1 MNNSLL
7 ALKRLSLGYSQE
19 QVSKVLNV
27 RQAAISHYESG
38 KATPKYKYAKQLAE
52 LYGMN
57 VDDFY
62 KTFFPHAYG

>member
-19 QVSKVLNV
+19 QVSKMLNV
-27 RQAAISHYESG
+27 RQATISHYESG
-38 KATPKYKYAKQLAE
+38 KSTPKYKRAKQLAE
-52 LYGMN
+52 LYGMS

>member
-1 MNNSLL
+1 MSNSLL
-7 ALKRLSLGYSQE
+7 ALTRLSLGYSQE

-27 RQAAISHYESG
+27 RQAAISRYESG
-38 KATPKYKYAKQLAE
+38 KATPKYKHAKQLAE